1 MIGLARDTPSTSSAA
16 ALEAVLFAALVVLEA
31 LLEAVVLAVV
41 EAVVLEALAEAAAL
55 EVLFA
60 LDCPPQPT
68 VNTMVAQRS
77 AATRVF
83 LVFIFLSSVLFS

>member
-1 MIGLARDTPSTSSAA
+1 M
-16 ALEAVLFAALVVLEA
+16 LEAVLCAALVVLEA
-31 LLEAVVLAVV
+31 LLEVVVLAVV
-41 EAVVLEALAEAAAL
+41 EAAVLEALAEAAL

-83 LVFIFLSSVLFS
+83 LVFIFLSSVLFSFK